1 MSEIA
6 ISVIVTNNEKTGLKQ
21 WENECFHNVIVGGK
35 KWALLWKQ
43 AQDWYFSMLNCPTD
57 HSALVHSIKT
67 ITARI
72 IPFLLPLQ
80 PTKLHWQ
87 LCLPSSLSGMD
98 QTFRA
103 KCSQCLQNWVFVLDF
118 TLSFSPIVLSVH
130 QFGMKTSAQRHI
142 KYYLTASSDHLL

>member
-6 ISVIVTNNEKTGLKQ
+6 ISVTVTNNEKTGLKQ

-35 KWALLWKQ
+35 KMSTALKASTGLVFFHVKLPNRP
-43 AQDWYFSMLNCPTD
+43 FSTCPFTQNNYSQNHSFSLCSQPNSTD
-57 HSALVHSIKT
+57 SSV
-67 ITARI
+67 
-72 IPFLLPLQ
+72 
-80 PTKLHWQ
+80 
-87 LCLPSSLSGMD
+87 LPSSLSGMD

-130 QFGMKTSAQRHI
+130 QFGMKTSAQQHI